1 MSEWRAQMNLRAAMA
16 TSLLTRML
24 AFLLVVSGLVWLLAG
39 TALGSAPSVRLLE
52 VDGAI
57 TPVMANYVH
66 RGIRE
71 AERAGDQAVVIR
83 MNTPGGLSS
92 AMDDI
97 IQDILASEVPVIVYV
112 APSGARAASAGV
124 YITYAAHIAA
134 MAPATNIGS
143 ASPVLLGQ
151 EGQPV
156 QPDETMQRK
165 VVNDAVAK
173 IRGLAELRGR
183 NADWAEQAVREAV
196 NITAEQALQLGVID
210 MVAPSLGDLL
220 EQVDGRTVTT
230 MAGEVTLRTRGA
242 EIVPADMNLVEQFFQ
257 ILSDPNVAYI
267 LLSLGLLGIF
277 LELANPGSVLP
288 GVVGGIFLLLG
299 LFALGNLDVNWAG
312 VLLMTFGFILFIADL
327 YLPTHG
333 VLTVGGI
340 ISFALGS
347 FLLMQ
352 SPVSPVFQISRAVI
366 LTVTALVSL
375 SFLIVITLVARAH
388 ARRPATGR
396 EGLIGALGVVR
407 RALDPEGM
415 VFVEGELWRAR
426 SDAGRIPE
434 GQLVRVVR
442 VDGLRLLVTP
452 VAPEEAGAVAV
463 EGARRGEGVLRPLA
477 SITRRGNP
485 AP

>member
-1 MSEWRAQMNLRAAMA
+1 MNRRATRPSTLSWRAFAVV
-16 TSLLTRML
+16 LLT
-24 AFLLVVSGLVWLLAG
+24 SGLLLLASG
-39 TALGSAPSVRLLE
+39 LAVGSTPRVRLIE

-57 TPVMANYVH
+57 TPVMASYVD
-66 RGIRE
+66 RGLRE

-83 MNTPGGLSS
+83 LNTPGGLSS

-97 IQDILASEVPVIVYV
+97 IEDILASQVPVIVYV

-124 YITYAAHIAA
+124 YITYASHIAA

-165 VVNDAVAK
+165 IVNDAVAK
-173 IRGLAELRGR
+173 LRGLAELRGR
-183 NADWAEQAVREAV
+183 NADWAEQTVRESV
-196 NITAEQALQLGVID
+196 NITAEQAVQIGVID
-210 MVAPSLGDLL
+210 LVAPSLAALL
-220 EQVDGRTVTT
+220 EQLDGRTVTT
-230 MAGEVTLRTRGA
+230 VTGEVTLHTRDA
-242 EIVPADMNLVEQFFQ
+242 EVVPVGMNLVEQFFQ

-299 LFALGNLDVNWAG
+299 LFALGNLDANWAA
-312 VLLMTFGFILFIADL
+312 VLLMAFGFVLFIADL

-333 VLTVGGI
+333 VLTIGGI

-347 FLLMQ
+347 FLLLQ
-352 SPVSPVFQISRAVI
+352 SPVSPAFQISRTVI
-366 LTVTALVSL
+366 LTVTALVSI
-375 SFLIVITLVARAH
+375 SFLIVVTLAARAH
-388 ARRPATGR
+388 ARRPTTGK
-396 EGLIGALGVVR
+396 EGLIGAVGMVR

-415 VFVEGELWRAR
+415 VFVDGELWRAR
-426 SDAGRIPE
+426 STGGRVPE
-434 GQLVRVVR
+434 GQFVRVVG
-442 VDGLRLLVTP
+442 VDGLRLMVSP
-452 VAPEEAGAVAV
+452 VAPEDVEAAPQQ
-463 EGARRGEGVLRPLA
+463 ARASEGVLRPLA
-477 SITRRGNP
+477 SVIRRGNP
-485 AP
+485 AH

>member
-1 MSEWRAQMNLRAAMA
+1 MNRRTATAATPLRRA
-16 TSLLTRML
+16 L
-24 AFLLVVSGLVWLLAG
+24 AIFLVMSGLAWLLAG
-39 TALGSAPSVRLLE
+39 TALGSTPRVRLIE

-83 MNTPGGLSS
+83 LNTPGGLSS

-124 YITYAAHIAA
+124 YITYAAHVAA

-151 EGQPV
+151 DGQPA
-156 QPDETMQRK
+156 QTDETMQQK

-196 NITAEQALQLGVID
+196 NITADQALQLGVID
-210 MVAPSLGDLL
+210 VVAPSLDALL
-220 EQVDGRTVTT
+220 DTVDGRPVTT
-230 MAGEVTLRTRGA
+230 MAGEVTLQTRDA
-242 EIVPADMNLVEQFFQ
+242 EIVPVDMNLVEQFFQ

-277 LELANPGSVLP
+277 LELANPGAVLP

-312 VLLMTFGFILFIADL
+312 VLLMAFGFILFIADL

-352 SPVSPVFQISRAVI
+352 SPISPVFQISRAVI
-366 LTVTALVSL
+366 LTVTALVAI
-375 SFLIVITLVARAH
+375 SFLAVITLVARAH
-388 ARRPATGR
+388 ARRPATGK
-396 EGLIGALGVVR
+396 EGLIGTVGVVR

-426 SDAGRIPE
+426 SNAGRIPE
-434 GQLVRVVR
+434 GQLVRVVGLE
-442 VDGLRLLVTP
+442 GLRLTVVP
-452 VAPEEAGAVAV
+452 VAPEEVEAVA
-463 EGARRGEGVLRPLA
+463 GEVQPGEHVLRPLA

-485 AP
+485 AQ

>member
-1 MSEWRAQMNLRAAMA
+1 MNRSTATAATPLRRAFAL
-16 TSLLTRML
+16 
-24 AFLLVVSGLVWLLAG
+24 LLVISGLAWLLAG
-39 TALGSAPSVRLLE
+39 TALGSTPRVRLIE

-124 YITYAAHIAA
+124 YITYAAHVAA

-151 EGQPV
+151 DGQPA
-156 QPDETMQRK
+156 QTDETMQQK

-196 NITAEQALQLGVID
+196 NITADQALQMGVID
-210 MVAPSLGDLL
+210 VMAPSLDALL
-220 EQVDGRTVTT
+220 DQIDGQTVTT
-230 MAGEVTLRTRGA
+230 MAGEVTLQTRDA
-242 EIVPADMNLVEQFFQ
+242 EIVPVDMNLVEQFFQ

-277 LELANPGSVLP
+277 LELANPGAILP

-299 LFALGNLDVNWAG
+299 LFALGNLNVNWAG
-312 VLLMTFGFILFIADL
+312 VLLMAFGFILFIADL

-352 SPVSPVFQISRAVI
+352 SPISPVFQISRAVI
-366 LTVTALVSL
+366 LTVTALVAI
-375 SFLIVITLVARAH
+375 SFLAVITLVARAH
-388 ARRPATGR
+388 ARRPVTGQ
-396 EGLIGALGVVR
+396 EGLIGTVGVVR
-407 RALDPEGM
+407 RALEPEGM

-426 SDAGRIPE
+426 SNAGRIPE
-434 GQLVRVVR
+434 GQLVRVVGLE
-442 VDGLRLLVTP
+442 GLRLTVAP
-452 VAPEEAGAVAV
+452 VAPEEVEAVA
-463 EGARRGEGVLRPLA
+463 GEAQPGERALRPLA
-477 SITRRGNP
+477 SVTRHGNP
-485 AP
+485 AQ

>member
-1 MSEWRAQMNLRAAMA
+1 MNRRTATAATPLRRA
-16 TSLLTRML
+16 L
-24 AFLLVVSGLVWLLAG
+24 AIFLVMSGLAWLLAG
-39 TALGSAPSVRLLE
+39 TALGSTPRVRLIE

-83 MNTPGGLSS
+83 LNTPGGLSS

-124 YITYAAHIAA
+124 YITYAAHVAA

-151 EGQPV
+151 DGQPA
-156 QPDETMQRK
+156 QTDETMQQK

-196 NITAEQALQLGVID
+196 NITADQALQLGVID
-210 MVAPSLGDLL
+210 VVAPSLDALL
-220 EQVDGRTVTT
+220 DTVDGRPVTT
-230 MAGEVTLRTRGA
+230 MAGEVTLQTRDA
-242 EIVPADMNLVEQFFQ
+242 EIVPVDMNLVEQFFQ

-277 LELANPGSVLP
+277 LELANPGAVLP

-312 VLLMTFGFILFIADL
+312 VLLMAFGFILFIADL

-352 SPVSPVFQISRAVI
+352 SPISPVFQISRAVI
-366 LTVTALVSL
+366 LTVTALVAI
-375 SFLIVITLVARAH
+375 SFLAVITLVARAH
-388 ARRPATGR
+388 ARRPVTGK
-396 EGLIGALGVVR
+396 EGLIGTVGVVR
-407 RALDPEGM
+407 RALEPEGM

-426 SDAGRIPE
+426 SNAGRIPE
-434 GQLVRVVR
+434 GQLVRVVGLE
-442 VDGLRLLVTP
+442 GLRLTVVP
-452 VAPEEAGAVAV
+452 VAPEEVEAVA
-463 EGARRGEGVLRPLA
+463 GEVQPGEHVLRPLA

-485 AP
+485 AQ